1 MVAQEKKEVFADP
14 REGKKKGGNQKKTP
28 GPIQT
33 PFNDGITIHK
43 NFTFP
48 SPLLEPEEGE
58 RTRKGLKM
66 LRRGREGEL
75 PVSLTVKR
83 VCARVCLLCLC
94 VLPDFPSFFFLWN
107 VSVFF
112 SGSTSC
118 PPPLSRAMLRETGKG
133 ILPVKEKNPSVNK
146 ARRERE

>member
-1 MVAQEKKEVFADP
+1 MWEGMVAQEKRGFCRSKG
-14 REGKKKGGNQKKTP
+14 GKKKGGNQKKTP

-75 PVSLTVKR
+75 SVSLTVKR

-94 VLPDFPSFFFLWN
+94 VLPDFPSFFF
-107 VSVFF
+107 F
-112 SGSTSC
+112 SALC
-118 PPPLSRAMLRETGKG
+118 LDSRA
-133 ILPVKEKNPSVNK
+133 IPCLPTSHDIHMQLEV
-146 ARRERE
+146 